1 MADRA
6 ALIPH
11 DSPTTEPHSVSGAG
25 TGEAVRQLPSSSG
38 RSRLGSTLGVRIAAT
53 GSYVPSKVVTNEDL
67 ARLGC
72 DSEWIVQRTGI
83 LQRRHAAVDE
93 ATSDL
98 AYHAAT
104 RCLAAAECSPS
115 EVDLLIVAT
124 ITPDF
129 QTPSTA
135 CLLQER
141 LGLLAPAMDLGAA
154 CAGFLYGLVTA
165 AQFIRTGAA
174 KRALVIGAEVMSR
187 TVNPDDKRTY
197 PLFGDGAGAVL
208 LTADRHDGAGLLGYT
223 LGAEGSG
230 APLLYIPA
238 GGSREPLTAEACAAG
253 RHFLNMDGRQVFKW
267 AVRVIADSAQD
278 VLSLAGLQ
286 ASDLRWVI
294 LHQANRRILD
304 AACDQMKVPHERLL
318 VNVDRYGNTSAASVP
333 LALDEAVRQGQ
344 LRRGD
349 YVLLSGFGAGLSW
362 GTAVLRW

>member
-6 ALIPH
+6 SLTLDDLQPLATGSTEAAQALPM
-11 DSPTTEPHSVSGAG
+11 G
-25 TGEAVRQLPSSSG
+25 TG
-38 RSRLGSTLGVRIAAT
+38 RSRLGRILGVRVAAT
-53 GSYVPSKVVTNEDL
+53 GSYVPERIVTNDDL

-83 LQRRHAAVDE
+83 LQRRHAADDQ

-98 AYHAAT
+98 AYQAA
-104 RCLAAAECSPS
+104 RSCLTAAQVDPS
-115 EVDLLIVAT
+115 EIDLLLVAT
-124 ITPDF
+124 ITPDH

-141 LGLLAPAMDLGAA
+141 LGILAPAFDLGAA
-154 CAGFLYGLVTA
+154 CAGFVYALVTA

-174 KRALVIGAEVMSR
+174 RRALVIGAEVMSR

-208 LTADRHDGAGLLGYT
+208 LVPDQPEGSGILGYT

-230 APLLYIPA
+230 GSLLCIPA
-238 GGSREPLTAEACAAG
+238 GGSREPLTSEACATG
-253 RHFLNMDGRQVFKW
+253 RQFLNMDGRQVFKW
-267 AVRVIADSAQD
+267 AVRVVADSTLD
-278 VLSLAGLQ
+278 VLAVAGLQ
-286 ASDLRWVI
+286 AADLKSII

-304 AACDQMKVPHERLL
+304 AAAEHLQVPADRLF

-333 LALDEAVRQGQ
+333 IALDEAYRNQ
-344 LRRGD
+344 LLCRGD
-349 YVLLSGFGAGLSW
+349 HLLLSGFGAGLAW
-362 GTAVLRW
+362 GTALLRW